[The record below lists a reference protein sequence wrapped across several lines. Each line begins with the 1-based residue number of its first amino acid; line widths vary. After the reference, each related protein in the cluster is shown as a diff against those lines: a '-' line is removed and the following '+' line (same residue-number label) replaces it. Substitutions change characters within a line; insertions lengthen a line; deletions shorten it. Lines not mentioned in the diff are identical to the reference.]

1 MNITALDHL
10 VLTVADVA
18 RSIDFYTRV
27 LGMEA
32 ITFGEGRKAL
42 RFGSQ
47 KINLHQLGA
56 EVLPNAARAT
66 AGSADLCLLTDTPL
80 PQVLAELAAHQIEA
94 ISDIV
99 PRTGAVG
106 AIESVYL
113 RDPDGNLSEI
123 SRYPQ
128 P

>member
-42 RFGSQ
+42 RRQSHDFSPPRPANPTTQ
-47 KINLHQLGA
+47 RHCI
-56 EVLPNAARAT
+56 
-66 AGSADLCLLTDTPL
+66 AG
-80 PQVLAELAAHQIEA
+80 
-94 ISDIV
+94 
-99 PRTGAVG
+99 
-106 AIESVYL
+106 
-113 RDPDGNLSEI
+113 DPCDGGI
-123 SRYPQ
+123 AG
-128 P
+128 